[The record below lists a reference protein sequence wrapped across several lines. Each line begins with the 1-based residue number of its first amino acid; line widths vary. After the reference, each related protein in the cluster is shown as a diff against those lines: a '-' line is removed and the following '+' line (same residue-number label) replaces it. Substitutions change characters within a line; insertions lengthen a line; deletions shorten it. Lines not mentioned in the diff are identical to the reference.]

1 MFITILIITQVSGCA
16 VRKLRLCEEIPLSL
30 FTTGHV
36 LSACAG
42 LRTMSGW
49 MRCWISLK
57 SARPALIS
65 SSSKSSRRPR
75 GPPLVLVL
83 PAAAGALLLLAQA
96 GGRQG
101 ACHLLL
107 LAGDL
112 GLVCGSLQ
120 GSPTSSDRAK
130 PSSRRKQMRSGS
142 SSSRMRVVTQ
152 LGRRA

>member
-1 MFITILIITQVSGCA
+1 
-16 VRKLRLCEEIPLSL
+16 
-30 FTTGHV
+30 
-36 LSACAG
+36 
-42 LRTMSGW
+42 
-49 MRCWISLK
+49 
-57 SARPALIS
+57 
-65 SSSKSSRRPR
+65 
-75 GPPLVLVL
+75 VLVL

-112 GLVCGSLQ
+112 GLGCGSLQ

-130 PSSRRKQMRSGS
+130 RSSSCRRKQMRSGS